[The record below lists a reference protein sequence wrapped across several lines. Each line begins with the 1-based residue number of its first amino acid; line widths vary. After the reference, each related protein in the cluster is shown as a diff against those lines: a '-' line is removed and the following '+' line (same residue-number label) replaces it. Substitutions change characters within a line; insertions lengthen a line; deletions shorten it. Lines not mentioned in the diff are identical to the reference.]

1 MDLAFYIT
9 GPQVQQLVFRV
20 VLTDRCRLRPPRGGL
35 APLEIGTQG
44 GIEALGLLVLRVFIR
59 RVAHKA
65 VI

>member
-1 MDLAFYIT
+1 MDFAFYIT

-20 VLTDRCRLRPPRGGL
+20 VLTDRCGLRPPRGGL
-35 APLEIGTQG
+35 TPLEIGAQG
-44 GIEALGLLVLRVFIR
+44 GIEALGLLVFGIFIR

>member
-1 MDLAFYIT
+1 MDFAFYIT

-20 VLTDRCRLRPPRGGL
+20 VLTHRCRLRPPRGSL
-35 APLEIGTQG
+35 APLQIGAQG